1 MWNERRRLNYWLSAW
16 LPAALCV
23 GVIFV
28 ESTAAFGA
36 EYTSRPLRALYEA
49 LFGPIGNARWEVLHL
64 ALRKCG
70 HLLGYGVMGLAWL
83 RAWRMT
89 LVNASYVEGGLLALL
104 STGVVASADE
114 WHQTY
119 LPNRTGTPWD
129 VLLDCCGALTL
140 QLAFY
145 LFLRFSRSRQR
156 AKSSRSRRFFP
167 SNKKHGRRMR

>member
-16 LPAALCV
+16 LPAAVCV
-23 GVIFV
+23 GVIYV

-36 EYTSRPLRALYEA
+36 EYTSGPLRALYEA
-49 LFGPIGNARWEVLHL
+49 LFGHMGNAQWEVVHL
-64 ALRKCG
+64 ALRKSG
-70 HLLGYGVMGLAWL
+70 HFLGYGVMGLAWL

-89 LVNASYVEGGLLALL
+89 LIKASFVQDVVLALL

-119 LPNRTGTPWD
+119 LPNRTGTPRD
-129 VLLDCCGALTL
+129 VLLDICGALTL

-156 AKSSRSRRFFP
+156 EKGLRSRFFP
-167 SNKKHGRRMR
+167 PSRKKHGRSME